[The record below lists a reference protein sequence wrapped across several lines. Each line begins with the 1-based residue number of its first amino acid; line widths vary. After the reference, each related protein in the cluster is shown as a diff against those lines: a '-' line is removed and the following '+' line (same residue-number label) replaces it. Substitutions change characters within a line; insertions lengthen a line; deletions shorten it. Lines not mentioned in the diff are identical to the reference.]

1 MSSDILN
8 RIEAKE
14 KTCFTLDVFGKIIW
28 KLQFLFEKS
37 KPFIH
42 FLNHR
47 YLLFFFFFSCW
58 PGIYGELIW
67 GDEGAPVQQ
76 WPQSD
81 QLSESPCMEAVVYGG
96 IKRKNN
102 S

>member
-47 YLLFFFFFSCW
+47 YLLFVFVFVFFLLARHLW
-58 PGIYGELIW
+58 RADLGGRGGPGPAV
-67 GDEGAPVQQ
+67 APIRPV
-76 WPQSD
+76 
-81 QLSESPCMEAVVYGG
+81 E
-96 IKRKNN
+96 
-102 S
+102 